1 MFDKRYEK
9 LEKVNEKA
17 CELLG
22 YMKGSFEFLD
32 NLDKENPLNLSKEE
46 AQEQVISSLR
56 KQMKELENVIFNKY
70 K

>member
-1 MFDKRYEK
+1 MLNERYEK

-22 YMKGSFEFLD
+22 YMKGSLEFLD

-46 AQEQVISSLR
+46 AQEQVILAIR
-56 KQMKELENVIFNKY
+56 KQLKELEDVIYNR
-70 K
+70 